1 MEFGGIAILDLTQRM
16 FLSPDQ
22 VRFQYIK
29 EGMMNTVSLILLY
42 RCLFRTP
49 LKMYGLVCG
58 RWN

>member
-29 EGMMNTVSLILLY
+29 EGDDEYSLSNIYCTLFVSGLL
-42 RCLFRTP
+42 
-49 LKMYGLVCG
+49 
-58 RWN
+58 